1 MASDLSN
8 IIKDD
13 ISSTL
18 ESLLSQTASITSTK
32 QAVSEDLEAEQCIC
46 VNVDFE
52 FSAFE
57 TVRWNFYIPTLA
69 ATKFEFLM
77 LGGIG
82 DLKETIDDEIADAMN
97 EIVSNMCGSMSTNIN
112 AQAFEDLGTAK
123 FSIDSSEVIQCDE
136 NKSLDTMFK
145 FDLQLGDDT
154 LKIFL
159 GFNPSFIPYISSI
172 ATGVE
177 SPSDNQE
184 VLNNQDANIVSPDA
198 SSASGILSL
207 IGDESVE
214 NLKLLFDIKF
224 KLSIRLGV
232 KVLLL
237 KDILNWDTGTIIELE
252 QMVNEPLDILA
263 NGIKIGEGE
272 AVIVEGRF
280 GVKIKYIGNK
290 KIEY

>member
-18 ESLLSQTASITSTK
+18 ESLLSQIASIASTK

-82 DLKETIDDEIADAMN
+82 DLKEAIDDEIADAMN

-112 AQAFEDLGTAK
+112 AQGFEDLGTAK
-123 FSIDSSEVIQCDE
+123 FTIDSSEVIQCDE
-136 NKSLDTMFK
+136 NQSLDTMFK

-184 VLNNQDANIVSPDA
+184 VINNDVNIA
-198 SSASGILSL
+198 SSGAGNPNEILSL

-237 KDILNWDTGTIIELE
+237 KDILSWDTGTIIELE
-252 QMVNEPLDILA
+252 QMVNEPLDILV

-272 AVIVEGRF
+272 AVIIEGRF

-290 KIEY
+290 KIDY